1 MPPAPGVVVVAVDA
15 LPGMGDVQDIGPEV
29 AAQDVGVGLGR
40 VLVGG
45 TERVLADAVFTAVA
59 AGVGIADELDEAVAE
74 PIGLEEGPLGLEGPE
89 RRPTLL
95 CLRPLL
101 DDDPVRLR
109 LALLLLEQD
118 DGGVPVD
125 DDDLVRLRGRLPV
138 DPDIEIVL
146 PRVPGLQGQVAARA
160 ALQSKETAPV
170 SETRVRPTKVM
181 RLSAAGT
188 RSRAVAG
195 TTAAASSRAMRIRF
209 IAER

>member
-1 MPPAPGVVVVAVDA
+1 
-15 LPGMGDVQDIGPEV
+15 MGDVQDIGPEV
-29 AAQDVGVGLGR
+29 AAQDVRVGLGR
-40 VLVGG
+40 VLVLR

-74 PIGLEEGPLGLEGPE
+74 PIGLEEDPLGLEGPE
-89 RRPTLL
+89 RRPALL
-95 CLRPLL
+95 GLRPLL

-125 DDDLVRLRGRLPV
+125 DDDLVR
-138 DPDIEIVL
+138 
-146 PRVPGLQGQVAARA
+146 RA
-160 ALQSKETAPV
+160 VTALQSKETAPV

-188 RSRAVAG
+188 RSRA
-195 TTAAASSRAMRIRF
+195 AA
-209 IAER
+209 

>member
-1 MPPAPGVVVVAVDA
+1 MPPAPGVVVVAIDSLA
-15 LPGMGDVQDIGPEV
+15 GMGDVQDIGPEV

-118 DGGVPVD
+118 DGEPPVK
-125 DDDLVRLRGRLPV
+125 
-138 DPDIEIVL
+138 
-146 PRVPGLQGQVAARA
+146 AMRA
-160 ALQSKETAPV
+160 VTALQSKETAPV

-181 RLSAAGT
+181 RPSAAGT
-188 RSRAVAG
+188 RSRAAAG
-195 TTAAASSRAMRIRF
+195 TAAAASSRAMRIRF